1 MKLNKRYIPAV
12 VLGIGVIV
20 VGSLLI
26 RQNVMWSSVDSE
38 TLSSTPA
45 VQTSSHSSSYVDE
58 QNSSSDSLPV
68 LIQDK
73 ALLESIANEPDEVIF
88 VDTRHRGL
96 NSFENSFTTLASNGS
111 YLRVQV
117 DNKNV
122 SGMVIFHLK
131 QSGAEDDI
139 IEEVQAGTQANLVFQ
154 LPTDPGVPT
163 DWKVYVTT
171 NDGHEMDIQVHA
183 GQFDVN
189 SVEQQ

>member
-1 MKLNKRYIPAV
+1 MKLDKRYIPAV

-58 QNSSSDSLPV
+58 QNSTSDSLPV

-96 NSFENSFTTLASNGS
+96 NSFENSFTTTASNGS
-111 YLRVQV
+111 HLRVQV
-117 DNKNV
+117 DNKNA
-122 SGMVIFHLK
+122 SGMVLFHLK
-131 QSGAEDDI
+131 QSGTKDDQV
-139 IEEVQAGTQANLVFQ
+139 EEVQAGTQANLVFQ
-154 LPTDPGVPT
+154 LPAEPEATT
-163 DWKVYVTT
+163 DWKVYITT

-183 GQFDVN
+183 GQFDVKP
-189 SVEQQ
+189 VKQQ

>member
-38 TLSSTPA
+38 ILSSTPA

-58 QNSSSDSLPV
+58 QTNDSDSLPV
-68 LIQDK
+68 LIQDE
-73 ALLESIANEPDEVIF
+73 ALLESIANEPDRVVF
-88 VDTRHRGL
+88 VDTRHRGVG
-96 NSFENSFTTLASNGS
+96 SFENSFTTVASNGS

-117 DNKNV
+117 DNKNA
-122 SGMVIFHLK
+122 SGMVLFHLK

-139 IEEVQAGTQANLVFQ
+139 IEEVRAGTQGNLVFQ
-154 LPTDPGVPT
+154 LPTEPEITT

-183 GQFDVN
+183 AQFDAEP
-189 SVEQQ
+189 VEQQ